1 MRVKTRFAPSPT
13 GALHIGTARTA
24 YFNWLYAR
32 KNLGHFEIRI
42 EDTDKERNQNP
53 TALLEIIEWLGF
65 DHDRLSYQSANI
77 DRHKQIAIQLE
88 QTGAAYYAEGAIRFK
103 VPKDQAL
110 LLQDHVQGSVSKQ
123 SKDLEDF
130 VLLRSDGTPTY
141 ILASMVDDFY
151 DEITHVIRGVDHLTN
166 TFKQLLLYQA
176 LKRQPPQFTHI
187 PLITDLDRQKLSKRH
202 GALSVQE
209 LREDGYLQEGICN
222 TLLRLGWSYGNEEIV
237 PKSKALEIFDLKD
250 LNKSPACFDPDKLKD
265 LNAYYMRSDEQL
277 WAKTAEW
284 RVGWSEAEC
293 ERAQLLLHETAKR
306 TVTLKELVEALNYCR
321 DDFRA
326 DYQINLP
333 GLDKVLNDC
342 EFTEEQLN
350 VELRKFASEK
360 GLNFGK
366 DIAKPL
372 RVVLTGKETSPS
384 LFYVMEGL
392 GKEVCLER
400 VRAATLS

>member
-1 MRVKTRFAPSPT
+1 MIVKTRFAPSPT

-32 KNLGHFEIRI
+32 KNHGHFEIRI
-42 EDTDKERNQNP
+42 EDTDKERNQSP
-53 TALLEIIEWLGF
+53 AELLEIIEWLGF

-77 DRHKQIAIQLE
+77 DRHKHIAFQLA
-88 QTGAAYYAEGAIRFK
+88 QTGAAYTDEGAIRFK
-103 VPKDQAL
+103 VPKDQTL

-187 PLITDLDRQKLSKRH
+187 PLITDLDKQKLSKRR
-202 GALSVQE
+202 GALSIQE

-222 TLLRLGWSYGNEEIV
+222 TLLRLGWSYENEEIV

-250 LNKSPACFDPDKLKD
+250 LNKSPACFDPDKLKG
-265 LNAYYMRSDEQL
+265 LNAYYMRNDEQL
-277 WAKTAEW
+277 WGKTAELRGDW
-284 RVGWSEAEC
+284 NESERQ
-293 ERAQLLLHETAKR
+293 RAQLLLHETAKR

-321 DDFRA
+321 DDFRT

-333 GLDKVLNDC
+333 GLDRILNEC
-342 EFTEEQLN
+342 EFTEERLN
-350 VELRKFASEK
+350 TELRKFASEK

-392 GKEVCLER
+392 GKEICLER
-400 VRAATLS
+400 VRAAMQS